1 MSVFQSSRF
10 SSGVTDIVQYLVQ
23 VTTPGQRKLS
33 LQEYLS
39 AYSQSFRSSC
49 QSLGLSPDQSVSSP
63 AWLTSHC
70 SRLSLWGLMYGQCV
84 LPRFVENSERFSE
97 MDRALQEE
105 DHLEVVNIITECG
118 PRMWWVVQLL
128 VDMIIEY
135 KELVK

>member
-1 MSVFQSSRF
+1 
-10 SSGVTDIVQYLVQ
+10 
-23 VTTPGQRKLS
+23 
-33 LQEYLS
+33 
-39 AYSQSFRSSC
+39 
-49 QSLGLSPDQSVSSP
+49 
-63 AWLTSHC
+63 
-70 SRLSLWGLMYGQCV
+70 
-84 LPRFVENSERFSE
+84 